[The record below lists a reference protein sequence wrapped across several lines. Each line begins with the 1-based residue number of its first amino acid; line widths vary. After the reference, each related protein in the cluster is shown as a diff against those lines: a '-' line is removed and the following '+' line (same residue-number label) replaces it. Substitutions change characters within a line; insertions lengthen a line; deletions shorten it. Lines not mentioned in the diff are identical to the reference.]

1 MLFNS
6 HVFVLAFL
14 PLTLAGF
21 FLLGSLRSK
30 RPARLWLL
38 AASLVFYG
46 WWSWS
51 YLALLVAT
59 MMFNWGLGR
68 VIRSARQRSARRA
81 RALTAVGVALN
92 LGLLGYFKYATF
104 VAGNLAA

>member
-6 HVFVLAFL
+6 YVFVLACL
-14 PLTLAGF
+14 PVTVAGF
-21 FLLGSLRSK
+21 FLRGRLRSP

-46 WWSWS
+46 WWSWG
-51 YLALLVAT
+51 YLALLLAT
-59 MMFNWGLGR
+59 MVFNWSLGR
-68 VIRSARQRSARRA
+68 LIASARRVDARRA
-81 RALTAVGVALN
+81 RAATAVGVALN
-92 LGLLGYFKYATF
+92 LALLGYFKYATF